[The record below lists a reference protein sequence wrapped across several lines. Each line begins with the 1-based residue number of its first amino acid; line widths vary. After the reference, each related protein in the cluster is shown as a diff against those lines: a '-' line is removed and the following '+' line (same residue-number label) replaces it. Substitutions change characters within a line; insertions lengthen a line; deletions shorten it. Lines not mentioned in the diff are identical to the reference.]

1 MPDEESKL
9 PVAVSDVKTE
19 LSVPFKISIATSVLL
34 LLLGA
39 FLLLTRSWEPESAS
53 LLGEWVAEVEYGPG
67 NAYTE
72 RFELRL
78 TGATLSGFA
87 SYLGTR
93 LAIEQAVLDGTRVS
107 FVTRSRDRIGN
118 RQREL
123 VHEYGGEFAGDTMH
137 FRLRTSSGGVELGSV
152 EFVANRPD

>member
-9 PVAVSDVKTE
+9 PVVVSEVKTG

-34 LLLGA
+34 LLLGV

-67 NAYTE
+67 NAHTE

-78 TGATLSGFA
+78 TGTTLSGFA
-87 SYLGTR
+87 SYFGTR
-93 LAIEQAVLDGTRVS
+93 LAIEQAVLDDTRVS

-123 VHEYGGEFAGDTMH
+123 VHAYGGEFTGDTMR
-137 FRLRTSSGGVELGSV
+137 FRLLTSSGGEELGSV